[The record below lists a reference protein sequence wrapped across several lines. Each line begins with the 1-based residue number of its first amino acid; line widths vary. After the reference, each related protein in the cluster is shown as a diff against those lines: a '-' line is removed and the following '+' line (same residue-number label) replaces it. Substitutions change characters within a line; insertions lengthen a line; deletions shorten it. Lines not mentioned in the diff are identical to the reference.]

1 MKILKKLLAVVL
13 CFAVAA
19 AILPVAVSAEENY
32 PVVFVAGYTSSQ
44 MFVDRGTENEV
55 KVWKQDVAD
64 KVLDAVKSEIPGV
77 LFGIP
82 LALIGI
88 NKPLFRTLDPYVNDL
103 IEYMRLN
110 DDGTSK
116 YDVELYPHSVED
128 TRLDRLKEMK
138 YYPDHD
144 SLINLGEAAGD
155 ENVYCCTLDWRLG
168 QVDNAEVLNDYINDL
183 LAATGKSKVNLMG
196 VSFGGQAVAS
206 YLALY
211 GGKKVNNVV
220 LHCPALDGSTIVSEL
235 LKGNADV
242 KWSDALDLY
251 CSYDKVEQ
259 EYSVITDL
267 INISFINGFL
277 MDFINAELLDFFL
290 NYGSVWDLVPLN
302 EYPALRDRLL
312 SDGTHDEIIRKSDIY
327 HFEID
332 AKRTETF
339 EKLKAEGVDISI
351 IAGYGCEPVV
361 SCGTNSDGVI
371 DLVSATGAYCAAP
384 DKTLPDGYAQKNS
397 DGHCHISPAFTVD
410 ASTGYLPENTWFV
423 ENMYHGL
430 GVNEAKVNE
439 LIMTLLTGESIKDVH
454 SSAQYP
460 QFLTS
465 QNRCRGVYCAF
476 ENCAEGFFTPYSTAL
491 TVTNVSKKDTV
502 YINSVSC
509 DGADIDFGYR
519 KCTELAPGESMTV
532 DVAGNLPADM
542 SLFKVKIE
550 FTDCKEH
557 VSVGRSRTQSFRYT
571 DGKLLQSVLADGVN
585 EQSPTVADN
594 TAEQTGRLNIK
605 AFFATVFY
613 RLYCAIMC
621 VKSFFN

>member
-1 MKILKKLLAVVL
+1 MKIFKKILAVVL
-13 CFAVAA
+13 CLVMVTAVIPIA
-19 AILPVAVSAEENY
+19 SAEENY

-44 MFVDRGTENEV
+44 MFVDRGTQNEV

-64 KVLDAVKSEIPGV
+64 KVLDAVKNEIPGV
-77 LFGIP
+77 LAGAL

-88 NKPLFRTLDPYVNDL
+88 NAPLFKVLDPYVNDL

-116 YDVELYPHSVED
+116 YNVELYPHSVED
-128 TRLDRLKEMK
+128 TRLDKLKEMK

-144 SLINLGEAAGD
+144 SLINLGEKAGD
-155 ENVYCCTLDWRLG
+155 KNVYCCTLDWRLG
-168 QVDNAEVLNDYINDL
+168 QIDNAEVLNNYINDL
-183 LAATGKSKVNLMG
+183 LNKTGKSKVNIMG
-196 VSFGGQAVAS
+196 VSFGGQVVAS
-206 YLALY
+206 YLTIY
-211 GGKKVNNVV
+211 GGDKVNNVV

-267 INISFINGFL
+267 IDISFINGFL

-302 EYPALRDRLL
+302 EYTALRDKLL
-312 SDGTHDEIIRKSDIY
+312 SDGTHGEIIRKSDIY
-327 HFEID
+327 HFDIA

-384 DKTLPDGYAQKNS
+384 DKALPDSYTQKKCEN
-397 DGHCHISPAFTVD
+397 HCHISPAFTVD
-410 ASTGYLPENTWFV
+410 ASAGYLPENTWFV
-423 ENMYHGL
+423 EDMYHGL

-439 LIMTLLTGESIKDVH
+439 LIMTLLTDESIKDVY
-454 SSAQYP
+454 SSSEYP

-476 ENCAEGFFTPYSTAL
+476 ENCAEGFFTPYSTKL

-502 YINSVSC
+502 LINSVC
-509 DGADIDFGYR
+509 CNGADIDFSYK
-519 KCTELAPGESMTV
+519 KCTKLAPGESTTL
-532 DVAGNLPADM
+532 DVVGKLPADM
-542 SLFKVKIE
+542 SLFKITVN
-550 FTDCKEH
+550 FTDSKEN
-557 VSVGRSRTQSFRYT
+557 VTVGRSRTQSFRFT
-571 DGKLLQSVLADGVN
+571 DGEMLKSVLADGVN
-585 EQSPTVADN
+585 EQSPKVTD
-594 TAEQTGRLNIK
+594 TDAEQTGRLTFK
-605 AFFATVFY
+605 AFFAEFFY
-613 RLYCAIMC
+613 RLYCTIVRIKTAL
-621 VKSFFN
+621 